1 MCCDNTANTL
11 KVLHQEIENEKRCS
25 HADLCVVYICVVPIR
40 LIRRLDE
47 GRRASSRVSPP
58 SSANV
63 TCQCN
68 VHQSNILYLLSLYAN
83 LILTTITSFFYT
95 QSDKIAIATLVISNT
110 LEYGILC
117 QASCIAMRW
126 QGKRTLKPKHTK
138 YWQSLK

>member
-1 MCCDNTANTL
+1 MQTCM
-11 KVLHQEIENEKRCS
+11 
-25 HADLCVVYICVVPIR
+25 LCICVVPIR

-68 VHQSNILYLLSLYAN
+68 VHQSNILYLICYILYIADVMYTITILYLLFLYAN
-83 LILTTITSFFYT
+83 SIHTPITSFFYI
-95 QSDKIAIATLVISNT
+95 QSAKIAIATSVISNT
-110 LEYGILC
+110 LEYGIQFLC
-117 QASCIAMRW
+117 QTSCIAMHW
-126 QGKRTLKPKHTK
+126 LGKRTLKPKHTK